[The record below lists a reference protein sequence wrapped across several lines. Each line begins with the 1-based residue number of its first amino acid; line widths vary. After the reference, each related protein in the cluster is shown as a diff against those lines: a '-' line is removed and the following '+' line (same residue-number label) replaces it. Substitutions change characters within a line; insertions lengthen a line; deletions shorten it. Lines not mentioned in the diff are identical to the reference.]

1 MRTQRSR
8 GACAFEKEIDL
19 HKGTRPSLSSQR
31 QSFPSTYIYL
41 STDAI
46 LSTKGRLGEG
56 GGEESVSKPHLSSLC
71 LSPAINRFQIETR
84 ADEKRRETLSSS
96 LSLSLFNP
104 ASSPFSLG
112 SQSPLWTFPLPL
124 FPSPLS
130 PPLMAPLYTKVLKD
144 QGEHKH
150 IVAAAF
156 LLYPSSSCY
165 LSP

>member
-31 QSFPSTYIYL
+31 QTFPSTYIYL

-46 LSTKGRLGEG
+46 LSTKGRFGERG
-56 GGEESVSKPHLSSLC
+56 GKNLYRNPISRRCVCRQPSTGFRLRRGRTKNGERPYPL
-71 LSPAINRFQIETR
+71 
-84 ADEKRRETLSSS
+84 
-96 LSLSLFNP
+96 LSLSLFTS

-112 SQSPLWTFPLPL
+112 SQSPLWTFSLPL

-150 IVAAAF
+150 IVAVAF
-156 LLYPSSSCY
+156 LLNPSSSCY